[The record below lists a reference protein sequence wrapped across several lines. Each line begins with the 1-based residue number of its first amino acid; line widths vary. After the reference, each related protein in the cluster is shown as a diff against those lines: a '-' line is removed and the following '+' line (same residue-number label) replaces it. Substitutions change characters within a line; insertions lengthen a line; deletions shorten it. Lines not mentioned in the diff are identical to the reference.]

1 MSGKVSIQS
10 QIAAVDAV
18 ASGRVPVIATSVSQR
33 ELLQTQLGSAA
44 QTLRWLALHETVV
57 RAYVESRK
65 GSRS

>member
-18 ASGRVPVIATSVSQR
+18 ASGRVAVIATSVRQR
-33 ELLQTQLGSAA
+33 ELLQTQLRSAA
-44 QTLRWLALHETVV
+44 QTLHWLAQHETAV

-65 GSRS
+65 GGRS

>member
-18 ASGRVPVIATSVSQR
+18 ASGRVSVIVTSVSQR
-33 ELLQTQLGSAA
+33 ELLQKQLGSAA
-44 QTLRWLALHETVV
+44 ETLRWVAQNEASV

-65 GSRS
+65 GGRS